1 MNKSVIIVGTGLG
14 GLSTG
19 LRLASRG
26 YKVTFVEKAQQ
37 PGGRLNRLKK
47 DGFTFDVDPVFSVCL
62 TNSKSWLKIVALLC
76 RLNLLK

>member
-26 YKVTFVEKAQQ
+26 YKVTFVEKAKQ
-37 PGGRLNRLKK
+37 PGGRLNQLKK
-47 DGFTFDVDPVFSVCL
+47 RRIYF
-62 TNSKSWLKIVALLC
+62 
-76 RLNLLK
+76 

>member
-26 YKVTFVEKAQQ
+26 YKVTFVEKAKQ
-37 PGGRLNRLKK
+37 PGGRLNQLKK
-47 DGFTFDVDPVFSVCL
+47 DGFTFDVGPSFFSMPYEFE
-62 TNSKSWLKIVALLC
+62 
-76 RLNLLK
+76 